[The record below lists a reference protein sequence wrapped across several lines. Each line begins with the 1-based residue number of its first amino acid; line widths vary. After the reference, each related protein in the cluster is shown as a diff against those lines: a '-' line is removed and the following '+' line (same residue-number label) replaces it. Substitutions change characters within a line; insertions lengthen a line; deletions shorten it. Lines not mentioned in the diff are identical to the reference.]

1 MSSGSNLIGKVLAPA
16 LRFWLR
22 SQVETVKTLELD
34 IEGQD
39 GQILRGHV
47 PGVQLNTE
55 QALYRGL
62 QLGKV
67 LLRGEN
73 IRINIGQI
81 IKGKPL
87 RLLEPIQVWGTV
99 QLSAQDLQA
108 SLTSEVLSSALQELL
123 VALLQNQGIED
134 APQRLAAYT
143 FTWQAIALQEQG
155 FTLQGWTALGQEKPA
170 PLVIRA
176 QLSLGDGKTLYL
188 RHLNLEGV
196 PILGSGNIADITLDL
211 GTDVELEAI
220 NLSSEELSC
229 LGHLLIRP

>member
-22 SQVETVKTLELD
+22 SQVDTVKTLELD
-34 IEGQD
+34 IQGKD

-73 IRINIGQI
+73 IRINMGQI

-108 SLTSEVLSSALQELL
+108 SLTSELLSSALKELL
-123 VALLQNQGIED
+123 ITLLQNQGIED
-134 APQRLAAYT
+134 APQQLATYT

-155 FTLQGWTALGQEKPA
+155 FTLQGWTALGQEKPT

-188 RHLNLEGV
+188 RHLYLEGV
-196 PILGSGNIADITLDL
+196 PLLGSGNIEDITLDL

-229 LGHLLIRP
+229 LGCLLIRP